1 MSASLTNELFNQLQ
15 GQPLADIGSQ
25 LGLSQSQA
33 SGAVAAALPLL
44 LGALGRNASQPQGAE
59 ALFGALQRDH
69 SGLDIGGVLGSVL
82 GGGGGQGSQILGHIF
97 GARQQGAAQGLGAAT
112 GLGSDQAGGLLK
124 MLAPIVLAF
133 LAQRMF
139 SQGGNLAAPQGA
151 SNDVSPQLLGQVLG
165 QEQSNIAQ
173 QGGLAGGL
181 LGAVMDR
188 DGDGDTDF
196 TDLLGLAG
204 SFLGK
209 PR

>member
-1 MSASLTNELFNQLQ
+1 MSASLTDELFTQLQ
-15 GQPLADIGSQ
+15 GQPLADIGNQ

-69 SGLDIGGVLGSVL
+69 SGLDIGSVLGSVL
-82 GGGGGQGSQILGHIF
+82 GGGGQGSQILGHIF

-124 MLAPIVLAF
+124 VLAPIVLAF

-139 SQGGNLAAPQGA
+139 SQGGNAAAPQLA

-165 QEQSNIAQ
+165 QEESSIAQ

-181 LGAVMDR
+181 LGAVLDR

>member
-1 MSASLTNELFNQLQ
+1 MSASLTDELFNQLQ
-15 GQPLADIGSQ
+15 GQPLADIGNQ

-69 SGLDIGGVLGSVL
+69 SGLDIGSVLGSVL
-82 GGGGGQGSQILGHIF
+82 GGSGQGSQILGHIF

-112 GLGSDQAGGLLK
+112 GLGGDQAGGLLK
-124 MLAPIVLAF
+124 VLAPIVLAF

-139 SQGGNLAAPQGA
+139 AQGRNAGAPQLA
-151 SNDVSPQLLGQVLG
+151 SNDASPQLLGQVLG
-165 QEQSNIAQ
+165 QEHSNIAQ
-173 QGGLAGGL
+173 QGGLGGDL
-181 LGAVMDR
+181 LGAVLDR

>member
-1 MSASLTNELFNQLQ
+1 MSASLTDELLSQLQ

-25 LGLSQSQA
+25 LGLSPSQA
-33 SGAVAAALPLL
+33 SGAVSAALPLL
-44 LGALGRNASQPQGAE
+44 LGALGRNTSQPQGAE

-69 SGLDIGGVLGSVL
+69 SGLDIGSVLGSVL
-82 GGGGGQGSQILGHIF
+82 GGGGQGSQILGHVF

-124 MLAPIVLAF
+124 LLAPIVLTF

-139 SQGGNLAAPQGA
+139 SGASAPGA
-151 SNDVSPQLLGQVLG
+151 SNQGSPQMLGEVLG

-188 DGDGDTDF
+188 DGDRDTDF
-196 TDLLGLAG
+196 SDLLGLAG
-204 SFLGK
+204 SLLGK

>member
-1 MSASLTNELFNQLQ
+1 MSASLTDELFNQLQ

-69 SGLDIGGVLGSVL
+69 SGLDIGSVLGSVL
-82 GGGGGQGSQILGHIF
+82 GGGGQGSQILGHIF
-97 GARQQGAAQGLGAAT
+97 GTRQQGAAQGLGAAT

-124 MLAPIVLAF
+124 VLAPIVLAF

-139 SQGGNLAAPQGA
+139 SQGGSAAASQVA

-181 LGAVMDR
+181 LAVLDR

-204 SFLGK
+204 SFLNK

>member
-1 MSASLTNELFNQLQ
+1 MSAPLTDELFNQLQ

-69 SGLDIGGVLGSVL
+69 SGLDIGSVLGSVL
-82 GGGGGQGSQILGHIF
+82 GGGGQGSQILGHIF

-112 GLGSDQAGGLLK
+112 GLGSDQAGTLLK
-124 MLAPIVLAF
+124 VLAPIVLSY
-133 LAQRMF
+133 LAQRML
-139 SQGGNLAAPQGA
+139 SQGAAASGAGA
-151 SNDVSPQLLGQVLG
+151 SSPQALGQMLG
-165 QEQSNIAQ
+165 DEHQTIAQ
-173 QGGLAGGL
+173 QGGLGGGL
-181 LGAVMDR
+181 LGAVLDR

-196 TDLLGLAG
+196 TDLIGMAG
-204 SFLGK
+204 SLLGG